1 MERLL
6 ETISFEASEHTG
18 ESVTIDGAYVDE
30 QLAKLAADEDLSQYI
45 L

>member
-6 ETISFEASEHTG
+6 ETISFEASEHPG
-18 ESVTIDGAYVDE
+18 ETVTIDDAYVNE
-30 QLAKLAADEDLSQYI
+30 HVSKLAADEDLSQYI